1 MQTFQSPANRSIEK
15 NEISVKNLPVNLFAS
30 VMGISG
36 LSLAWRLAAH
46 QYGVSPII
54 SGVIGL
60 VAVII
65 FLILA
70 ISYVVKIAKYPD
82 AVMHEFRHPIAGN
95 FFGTVPIAVLL
106 ISSLIGQV
114 NQAIAEAVWTIG
126 AVGTI
131 SLAFTIFS
139 RLVRGKIDSG
149 HALPAWL
156 IPGVATLDIAVAGGT
171 MPMPWARELNIFSLA
186 VGTILA
192 LVFFTMIV
200 SRVIHHEKL
209 ASGTVPS
216 LMILI
221 APFEVGFLAY
231 TNFTERVDVFAA
243 ILFYFG
249 LFLFFT
255 LVFKVFR
262 RSIPFTAGWWGVS
275 FPIAA
280 LSNAALKYADTVH
293 LWPITALAILLL
305 AFLSVVIVVLFV
317 RTVRMVFNGHLLSGR

>member
-1 MQTFQSPANRSIEK
+1 
-15 NEISVKNLPVNLFAS
+15 VKNLPVNLFAS